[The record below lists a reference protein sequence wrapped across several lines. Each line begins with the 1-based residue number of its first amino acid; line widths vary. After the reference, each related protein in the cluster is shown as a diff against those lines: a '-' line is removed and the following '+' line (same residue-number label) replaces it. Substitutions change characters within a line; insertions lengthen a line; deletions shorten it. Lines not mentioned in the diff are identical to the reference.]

1 MKKIHLLPED
11 VSQKIAAGEVIERP
25 VSVVKE
31 LVENALDAGASEV
44 RVELADG
51 GKSLIKVQDNGAG
64 MDREDAA
71 LCFRRHS
78 TSKIAREEDL
88 ERIATLGFRG
98 EALASIAAVS
108 RLTLRTFDGEGER
121 GTMIEREGERL
132 VAVTDIAFPRGTTVE
147 VCDLFFNL
155 PARRK
160 FLRSGQ
166 SEFGPIAKYV
176 TQAALGAPGVRF
188 ALVHGTRVT
197 LDCPAV
203 GTLRE
208 RVFQIFGKKMI
219 EGLMDVA
226 AEGGAARLEGLAS
239 MPLAGRA
246 DKSVQYFFVNGRPV
260 KDRILMAAL
269 SQAYTGVLEKGRS
282 PEAFLF
288 LRLPFE
294 DVDVNVHP
302 AKAEV
307 RFRDTQ
313 LVFRLVLRAVGEAAT
328 RGQAVKVVVPD
339 AGNVAPG
346 ARIAEGGSGY
356 RPRALTF
363 GPPGSGTPGE
373 DSGPEG
379 AGPLGGSRG
388 AEDAAGHEHCSRPE
402 GIGGDKTGEV
412 TGDMS
417 PGHVSPS
424 FSTPAASAGAAGAIG
439 RPGVPSASGRAVLGQ
454 FANMYIVASSPDGLL
469 VIDQHNAHE
478 RVLYDKFREIDRL
491 KLWPRK
497 TLLIPTI
504 LELPPSAVARLEE
517 NAATFEEIGFR
528 VEAMGGRSYAL
539 KEYPDLFKAEEAKD
553 VFLGLLD
560 EAATKTAEERRDH
573 MIATMAC
580 KAAIKAGELLTRE
593 KMGYLVEELFKTS
606 QPALCPHGRP
616 IVVRVEKSVI
626 DKGLGRR
633 GQT

>member
-11 VSQKIAAGEVIERP
+11 VAQKIAAGEVIERP

-31 LVENALDAGASEV
+31 LVENSLDAGASEI
-44 RVELADG
+44 RIELVDG

-108 RLTLRTFDGEGER
+108 RLTLRTFDGAGDR

-132 VAVTDIAFPRGTTVE
+132 VAVTDIAFPRGASVE
-147 VCDLFFNL
+147 VRDLFFNL

-166 SEFGPIAKYV
+166 SELGPVAKYV

-188 ALVHGTRVT
+188 TLVHGTRET
-197 LDCPAV
+197 LACPPVA
-203 GTLRE
+203 TLRE
-208 RVFQIFGKKMI
+208 RVFQIFGKKMVD
-219 EGLMDVA
+219 GLMDVA
-226 AEGGAARLEGLAS
+226 AEEGEARLEGLAS
-239 MPLAGRA
+239 LPLAGRA

-269 SQAYTGVLEKGRS
+269 SQAYMGILERGRS

-288 LRLPFE
+288 LRMPLDE
-294 DVDVNVHP
+294 VDVNVHP

-307 RFRDTQ
+307 RFKDTQ
-313 LVFRLVLRAVGEAAT
+313 LVFRLVLRAVGEGAA
-328 RGQAVKVVVPD
+328 RGHTIKEVIPD
-339 AGNVAPG
+339 DGRQGTGSRIGESGPGYPAPGLAFDPASADGLRPAPAPG
-346 ARIAEGGSGY
+346 AAGS
-356 RPRALTF
+356 PDWSKAA
-363 GPPGSGTPGE
+363 P
-373 DSGPEG
+373 
-379 AGPLGGSRG
+379 AGP
-388 AEDAAGHEHCSRPE
+388 AAKGP
-402 GIGGDKTGEV
+402 V
-412 TGDMS
+412 
-417 PGHVSPS
+417 
-424 FSTPAASAGAAGAIG
+424 
-439 RPGVPSASGRAVLGQ
+439 VLGQ
-454 FANMYIVASSPDGLL
+454 FDNMYIVAAGPDGLL

-478 RVLYDKFREIDRL
+478 RVLFEKYREIDRL

-497 TLLIPTI
+497 ALLIPPLI
-504 LELPPSAVARLEE
+504 ELPPSAAVGLEE
-517 NAATFEEIGFR
+517 NAVLLEELGFR

-539 KEYPDLFKAEEAKD
+539 KEYPDVFKADEAKD
-553 VFLGLLD
+553 VLLGLLE
-560 EAATKTAEERRDH
+560 EAGGAGAEDRRER
-573 MIATMAC
+573 MLATMAC
-580 KAAIKAGELLTRE
+580 KSAIKAGEPLTRE

-616 IVVRVEKSVI
+616 IVVRIEKSVL
-626 DKGLGRR
+626 DKGLGRK
-633 GQT
+633 